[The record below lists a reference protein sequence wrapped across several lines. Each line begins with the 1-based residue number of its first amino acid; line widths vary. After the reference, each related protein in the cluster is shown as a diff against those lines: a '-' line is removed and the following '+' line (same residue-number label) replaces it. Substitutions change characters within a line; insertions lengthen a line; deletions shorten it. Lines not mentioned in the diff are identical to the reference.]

1 MDTNGLT
8 TKTSHRLPRLKL
20 FKLEREKVKQIR
32 IKAKAA
38 NVYVFAPE
46 SDLEV
51 AAIALAT
58 EGDIG
63 WKGSL
68 YSLDYFDCHLEHT
81 CFIFATEP
89 EERGVQQ
96 WLLVNFDTRADARYW
111 IVLGNKLLSEV
122 YYAWANIVKA
132 PHPYFDIQ
140 KMKIIQY
147 QDRSSSYDL
156 F

>member
-1 MDTNGLT
+1 MYTNELT
-8 TKTSHRLPRLKL
+8 KKINHRQPRLKL
-20 FKLEREKVKQIR
+20 FRLEREKIKQIR
-32 IKAKAA
+32 IKPKVA
-38 NVYVFAPE
+38 NAYIFTPE

-68 YSLDYFDCHLEHT
+68 YSLDYFDCYQEHT
-81 CFIFATEP
+81 CFIFAIEP
-89 EERGVQQ
+89 KENNIQQ

-111 IVLGNKLLSEV
+111 IVLGNQLLAEV
-122 YYAWANIVKA
+122 YYDWAKVVGD
-132 PHPYFDIQ
+132 PHPYFDLQ

-147 QDRSSSYDL
+147 QDRSGSYRL